1 MAQAV
6 LSGKGLDIP
15 VDPISIASK
24 IGVHDADMAKLA
36 AALNSGAGVS
46 GNPLHVTISERKSSQ
61 YAAFLCACLNMYTL
75 AKGAWIPRFFKKK
88 NAKKRME

>member
-15 VDPISIASK
+15 LDPISIASK
-24 IGVHDADMAKLA
+24 IGGHDADMAKLA

-46 GNPLHVTISERKSSQ
+46 GNPLHVTISERKSPHVCCIFIRVSS
-61 YAAFLCACLNMYTL
+61 YVYF
-75 AKGAWIPRFFKKK
+75 
-88 NAKKRME
+88 